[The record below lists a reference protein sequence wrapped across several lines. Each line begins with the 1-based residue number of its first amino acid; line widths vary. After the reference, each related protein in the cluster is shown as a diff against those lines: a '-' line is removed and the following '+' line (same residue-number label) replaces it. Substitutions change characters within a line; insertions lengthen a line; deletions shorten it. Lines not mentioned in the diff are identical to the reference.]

1 MDEAIEAQAA
11 TWAARTVARYAQS
24 AEPELS
30 PTEQEVLHKT
40 LTAALRVA
48 MHNRAMPDWVN
59 ALNSALAQW
68 ERDNHRSGPR
78 VHNLDLIHERVGM
91 RWRDKE

>member
-30 PTEQEVLHKT
+30 PTEQEDLHKT

-48 MHNRAMPDWVN
+48 MHNRAAPGGEG
-59 ALNSALAQW
+59 LGLL
-68 ERDNHRSGPR
+68 EIG
-78 VHNLDLIHERVGM
+78 VGM
-91 RWRDKE
+91 HPA

>member
-30 PTEQEVLHKT
+30 PTEQEDLHKT

-48 MHNRAMPDWVN
+48 MHNRAAPDWVN

-91 RWRDKE
+91 R